1 MITLDLKELLDT
13 SVILFPDELLIYYLK
28 KEELDTRKEDITIDQ
43 SNILNYMNDLGLE
56 REEDVFKRNNKL

>member
-43 SNILNYMNDLGLE
+43 SNILKYMNDLGLE
-56 REEDVFKRNNKL
+56 REEDVFKRNSKL

>member
-1 MITLDLKELLDT
+1 MDLKELLDT

-43 SNILNYMNDLGLE
+43 SNILKYMNDLGLE
-56 REEDVFKRNNKL
+56 REEDVFKRNSKL

>member
-1 MITLDLKELLDT
+1 MTLDLKELLDT
-13 SVILFPDELLIYYLK
+13 SVILFPDELLIYYFK